1 MIRPSLLLAL
11 ASLLSGC
18 SSCHVASYYKP
29 RADSGQRLQTYSQLP
44 GHVGVKLGDKASA
57 MIAACGDKYLPVP
70 GTAFKVCMSV
80 ELASGSSMRFLDG
93 SMQLTAGNVEP
104 VMVQLAS
111 IEYEGWCRVGQ
122 AGTRVCSSSEDSPV
136 DGPRTRRAGSA
147 GVDRYV
153 FAPTLTFHGAI
164 DSLHEGAVLGQRLSG
179 TRRYLVETAP
189 ITLGTETRISVR
201 FPDVLIDGQRI
212 AVPALQFQA
221 VTEEL
226 CRMLP
231 LA

>member
-1 MIRPSLLLAL
+1 M
-11 ASLLSGC
+11 
-18 SSCHVASYYKP
+18 
-29 RADSGQRLQTYSQLP
+29 
-44 GHVGVKLGDKASA
+44 
-57 MIAACGDKYLPVP
+57 
-70 GTAFKVCMSV
+70 
-80 ELASGSSMRFLDG
+80 
-93 SMQLTAGNVEP
+93 
-104 VMVQLAS
+104 
-111 IEYEGWCRVGQ
+111 
-122 AGTRVCSSSEDSPV
+122 
-136 DGPRTRRAGSA
+136 
-147 GVDRYV
+147 
-153 FAPTLTFHGAI
+153 TFHGAI

-201 FPDVLIDGQRI
+201 FPDVLIDGQRL